1 MTSPIF
7 STLMLNQLTT
17 CYDCCVAQAMW
28 RTISKIIGAHFFLE
42 TQYKHRYLYTYEHY
56 PYEHTYAHPISM
68 STSERLSWLD
78 LEIHEISHQERIV
91 VDGDVASH

>member
-1 MTSPIF
+1 
-7 STLMLNQLTT
+7 
-17 CYDCCVAQAMW
+17 
-28 RTISKIIGAHFFLE
+28 
-42 TQYKHRYLYTYEHY
+42 
-56 PYEHTYAHPISM
+56 M